1 MPDEDVHQAL
11 NAAYRD
17 GSWGKYQGVYVER
30 FEKQLAHY
38 HGVEFAATCGSGTF
52 AVELA
57 LRALKIGPGDEV
69 ILAAYDYGGN
79 FLSVHAVGAM
89 PVLVDV
95 DPENWNLNP
104 DVLREAI
111 GPKTRAVIGSH
122 LHGGLVPM
130 REVMGIAAERGL
142 RVIEDAAQA
151 PGAVVQGRK
160 AGTWGDVGILSFGGS
175 KLLTAGRGGAF
186 LTRHADLFQRARLWL
201 HRGNHVCPLSELQA
215 AVLAPQLDKL
225 DARNQQ
231 RAVNVRLLSEGLSRA
246 RIPLRP
252 FVNRTILA
260 HASGWCADPTET
272 LTRSVSEATAR
283 CADSQ
288 PGYYKLGFQYNPA
301 DFKGLSRERFLA
313 AMRAEGIAFD
323 EGFHALHVGR
333 SPSRFRQVGDL
344 AEASKAHEAALVL
357 HHPVLLGGPADIQN
371 VVSGASKILAYAQQ
385 LGAWV

>member
-1 MPDEDVHQAL
+1 MPDEDVLQAL
-11 NAAYRD
+11 GSVYRD
-17 GSWGKYQGVYVER
+17 GSWGKYQGVYVEQL
-30 FEKQLAHY
+30 EKQLAQY
-38 HGVEFAATCGSGTF
+38 HDLELAATCGSGTF

-79 FLSVHAVGAM
+79 FLGVHAVGAM

-104 DVLREAI
+104 DVLRETI
-111 GPKTRAVIGSH
+111 GPKTRAVIISH

-130 REVMGIAAERGL
+130 REVMGIAADRGF

-186 LTRHADLFQRARLWL
+186 LTRHADVHQRARLWL

-215 AVLAPQLDKL
+215 AVLVPQLDKL

-231 RAVNVRLLSEGLSRA
+231 RAANVRLLSEGLSRA

-252 FVNRTILA
+252 FVN
-260 HASGWCADPTET
+260 C
-272 LTRSVSEATAR
+272 
-283 CADSQ
+283 CADSK

-333 SPSRFRQVGDL
+333 SPSRFRQVGPL
-344 AEASKAHEAALVL
+344 VEAGKSNDGAVVL
-357 HHPVLLGGPADIQN
+357 HHPVF
-371 VVSGASKILAYAQQ
+371 
-385 LGAWV
+385 LGAASDMEQIIDAAGKIQFHADALARKNLTENPPLV

>member
-1 MPDEDVHQAL
+1 MLSLDELPALLGGRPVRPQGPPDWPMPDENVLQAL
-11 NAAYRD
+11 ESAYRD
-17 GSWGKYQGVYVER
+17 GSWGKYHGLYVER
-30 FEKQLAHY
+30 LEKQLAQY

-69 ILAAYDYGGN
+69 TSAAYDYGGN

-89 PVLVDV
+89 PVLVDI
-95 DPENWNLNP
+95 DPDNWNLNP
-104 DVLREAI
+104 AFLRKAI
-111 GPKTRAVIGSH
+111 GPKTRAVIVSH

-130 REVMGIAAERGL
+130 REVMEIATERGL

-186 LTRHADLFQRARLWL
+186 LTRHADLFQRARLWI
-201 HRGNHVCPLSELQA
+201 HRGNHVCPFSELQA
-215 AVLAPQLDKL
+215 AVLLPQLDKL

-231 RAVNVRLLSEGLSRA
+231 RAANVQLLSEALNAA

-252 FVNRTILA
+252 FTN
-260 HASGWCADPTET
+260 HCP
-272 LTRSVSEATAR
+272 
-283 CADSQ
+283 DSQ

-333 SPSRFRQVGDL
+333 SPSRFRQVGHL
-344 AEASKAHEAALVL
+344 VEASKANDGAVIL
-357 HHPVLLGGPADIQN
+357 HHPVLLGASTDIEQIVFALSKIRFHAN
-371 VVSGASKILAYAQQ
+371 ALASKI
-385 LGAWV
+385 